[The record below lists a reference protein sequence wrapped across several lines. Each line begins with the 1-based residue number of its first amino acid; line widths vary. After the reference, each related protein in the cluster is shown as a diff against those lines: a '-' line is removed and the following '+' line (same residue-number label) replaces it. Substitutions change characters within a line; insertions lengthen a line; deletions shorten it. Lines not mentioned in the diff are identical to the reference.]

1 MKRLFLFLIFTILF
15 TVCNANAGE
24 PLKILKEKI
33 DQVFVI
39 LNDPVYSNGTKKDE
53 QRETL
58 WKTIENAFDFNV
70 MSRLT
75 LANNWKSF
83 TPEQKDEF
91 ASVFGRFLGDTYLD
105 KIQSGFSGQQV
116 EYAGEDIISDTKAVV
131 MTNIIRNGVKTPMD
145 YSMLNN
151 GKTWKIYDVKIE
163 GVSLLKN
170 YRTQFRS
177 ILIRDK
183 PAELIEMLKKKI
195 KKQ

>member
-1 MKRLFLFLIFTILF
+1 MKKLFVFVIFTILF
-15 TVCNANAGE
+15 AVCNTYAGE
-24 PLKILKEKI
+24 PFTILKGKI
-33 DQVFVI
+33 DHVFSV
-39 LNDPVYSNGTKKDE
+39 LNDPAYSDGTKKDE
-53 QRETL
+53 QREIL

-83 TPEQKDEF
+83 TAEQQDEF
-91 ASVFGRFLGDTYLD
+91 ARVFGRFLGNTYLD

-116 EYAGEDIISDTKAVV
+116 EYDGEDILSEKKAVV

-145 YSMLNN
+145 YSMLNTGN
-151 GKTWKIYDVKIE
+151 TWKIYDVKIE

-177 ILIRDK
+177 ILLKDK
-183 PAELIEMLKKKI
+183 PEDLIEMLKEKI
-195 KKQ
+195 KK